1 MFSRGIAMIKREEYL
16 KKLISFRDKDLIKV
30 ITGIR
35 RCGKSTL
42 FKLFQEYL
50 ISCGVE
56 SEQIININ
64 FEDLD
69 YEYISNYRILYD
81 YIKQKL
87 HPNKK
92 NYIFLDEIQH
102 VENFEK
108 AVDSLYINKN
118 VDLYIIGSN
127 AFFLSGELAT
137 LLSGRYVEINM
148 LPLSFKEYSSA
159 LPENISLER
168 KFSMYMENGGF
179 PYLLNISEET
189 DKIDYLKG
197 IYNTIVLKDIVTRI
211 KISDISILES
221 IVKFMFDNVGN
232 LTSAKKISD
241 TLTSFGRKITSP
253 TVEKYLS
260 ALVDA
265 FILQKVSRY
274 DISGKQYLKTTE
286 KYYVTDLGLQ
296 RFLLNKNKL
305 NLGHNLENIVFL
317 ELIRRGYK
325 VYIGKVGALEVDFI
339 AEGFGYTTYYQVAY
353 TLNTE
358 EILAR
363 ELKPLN
369 SIKDHNPKYLL
380 TADIT
385 PEVSHN
391 GIRQMNVIDWLL
403 KPVL

>member
-1 MFSRGIAMIKREEYL
+1 MIKRDEYL
-16 KKLISFRDKDLIKV
+16 QKLISFKDKELIKV

-42 FKLFQEYL
+42 FRLFQEYL
-50 ISCGVE
+50 LNNDINSA
-56 SEQIININ
+56 QIISIN

-69 YEYISNYRILYD
+69 YEHINNYRLLYD
-81 YIKQKL
+81 FVKSKL
-87 HPNKK
+87 NPDKK
-92 NYIFLDEIQH
+92 NYVFLDEIQH

-118 VDLYIIGSN
+118 VDLYITGSN

-137 LLSGRYVEINM
+137 ILSGRYVEIKM

-159 LPENISLER
+159 LPDNISIDR
-168 KFSMYMENGGF
+168 KFSMYLENGGF
-179 PYLLNISEET
+179 PYLLNIPNES
-189 DKIDYLKG
+189 DKTDYLKG
-197 IYNTIVLKDIVTRI
+197 IYNTIVLKDVVTRV
-211 KISDISILES
+211 KIADVSILES

-232 LTSAKKISD
+232 PISAKKISD
-241 TLTSFGRKITSP
+241 TLTSYGRKITTP

-260 ALVDA
+260 ALVDS
-265 FILQKVSRY
+265 FILQKVNRY
-274 DISGKQYLKTTE
+274 DISGKQYLKTAE

-325 VYIGKVGALEVDFI
+325 VYIGKIGNLEVDFI
-339 AEGFGYTTYYQVAY
+339 AEGFGYTNYYQVAL
-353 TLNTE
+353 TLKDNETL
-358 EILAR
+358 IR

-369 SIKDHNPKYLL
+369 SIKDNNPKYLL
-380 TADIT
+380 TSDIT

-391 GIRQMNVIDWLL
+391 GIRQINVVDWLL
-403 KPVL
+403 GNN